1 MSEIGDKV
9 QEHLED
15 EEKSKLNTAI
25 ALAVALTATFMA
37 LCNVKSGNV
46 TQTMSTIQ
54 TEQVDTWSY
63 YQAKSTKQSM
73 AESFVDDLTLQRDAM
88 NLSPEQRAM
97 FDKKIDELKKK
108 VDRYDG
114 EKNDLKKKAEDLQK
128 DYDRLNVKDD
138 QFDMGEASLSIGIAL
153 FGITALTK
161 RRWLLGV
168 AGVFVLFGFALGLS
182 GFIGWNLHPDW
193 LAKLLGA

>member
-73 AESFVDDLTLQRDAM
+73 AESFVDDLALQRDAM